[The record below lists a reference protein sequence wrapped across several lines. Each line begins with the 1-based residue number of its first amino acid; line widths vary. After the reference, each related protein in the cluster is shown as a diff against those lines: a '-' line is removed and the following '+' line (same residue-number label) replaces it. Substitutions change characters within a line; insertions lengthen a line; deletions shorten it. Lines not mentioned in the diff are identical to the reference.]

1 MDIRLPVG
9 AIFAIYGLLLTVYGL
24 MSGDVEARHMLLGLQ
39 VNIVAGVGMLIFGA
53 SFLYLARKGTP
64 TVRSSSGR
72 PKAAPSKVAS
82 AARGSKDTEAGG
94 WRLEAGALR

>member
-64 TVRSSSGR
+64 TVRSSSLSAEGR
-72 PKAAPSKVAS
+72 AIEESRAPHG
-82 AARGSKDTEAGG
+82 ARGTLRRLAAGG
-94 WRLEAGALR
+94 WSPA

>member
-39 VNIVAGVGMLIFGA
+39 ANIVAGVGMLIFGA

-64 TVRSSSGR
+64 TVRSSSLSAEGR
-72 PKAAPSKVAS
+72 AIES
-82 AARGSKDTEAGG
+82 RERRTG
-94 WRLEAGALR
+94 LEGH